1 MSTHIIQ
8 LLQGLCSDGLWR
20 YAIFWTFKSEMNGW
34 ILTWGDGY
42 VDKVIE
48 DRQAGD
54 LSVGPIISKNQIISS
69 SCYNKCYPFCSIE
82 AALLR
87 LSSHLYP
94 LGEGIVGKVALTG
107 QHCWISANELCSRSM
122 YKYHEDWQLQFAAGI
137 KTVLLVPVVPYGVL
151 QLGSLDMVF
160 ENAML
165 VSLIKEL
172 FLEFYNASVS
182 HTSLSVG
189 PAYSNILRPPTATL
203 SSDHPGIN
211 MFNTDNSAHILNDHL
226 SLTHPFSILELPILE
241 DITIGSYKT
250 SPTGCLNGLLDG
262 NGTMEYEHFNGTRMA
277 HTCQEGTCCDGS
289 TALSDGVV
297 MSSSSIHSEFHRDLM
312 AMAREEH
319 ELLMWHT
326 RLKYT
331 SPTPL
336 QVNGNNT
343 DFYFYLQLETNN
355 YEELLLDTTIE
366 QIGHASNRE
375 TSHSTNSPFSYE
387 TQIEKDHALRL
398 DGSSVPDIPGG
409 QEFSPIPMNENEG
422 FTNCAMTD
430 ASPIEI
436 NNICIVRHSHGTNL
450 AEIKKGHRKVE
461 LQKLRP
467 RDRQLIQDRM
477 KGLRELIPNALK
489 CSIDALLEKTIA
501 YMLFLQSVSEKAEK
515 TFCFA
520 KTLKQIENILENKES
535 CCETK
540 KQLESCPLRVK
551 EFDQS
556 GHLLIEMLCED
567 YEVFLEMARVLK
579 GLEVSILKGVLEP
592 RSDKLWARFVIEAS
606 GGFSQT
612 QILCPLMHLLRTWS

>member
-8 LLQGLCSDGLWR
+8 FLRGLCSDDLWR
-20 YAIFWTFKSEMNGW
+20 YAIFWSFKSEMNGW

-54 LSVGPIISKNQIISS
+54 LSVSPIISKNQIISS

-122 YKYHEDWQLQFAAGI
+122 HKYHEDWQLQFAAGI

-160 ENAML
+160 ENATL

-172 FLEFYNASVS
+172 FHEFYNASVS

-203 SSDHPGIN
+203 SSDHPDIN
-211 MFNTDNSAHILNDHL
+211 MFDIDNSAHILNDHL

-241 DITIGSYKT
+241 DITIGSYRT
-250 SPTGCLNGLLDG
+250 SPAGCLNGLLDG
-262 NGTMEYEHFNGTRMA
+262 NGTMEYEHFNGFTLMA
-277 HTCQEGTCCDGS
+277 HTCQEGTCSDGS
-289 TALSDGVV
+289 TALSDGLV
-297 MSSSSIHSEFHRDLM
+297 MSNSSIHSEFHRDLM
-312 AMAREEH
+312 AVAREEH

-343 DFYFYLQLETNN
+343 DFYLQLETNK
-355 YEELLLDTTIE
+355 YAELLLDTTIE

-375 TSHSTNSPFSYE
+375 SSHSTNSPFSYE
-387 TQIEKDHALRL
+387 TQIASRL

-409 QEFSPIPMNENEG
+409 QEFSPIPMNENQG
-422 FTNCAMTD
+422 FTKCAITD
-430 ASPIEI
+430 ASPTEI
-436 NNICIVRHSHGTNL
+436 NNICIVRNTHGTNL
-450 AEIKKGHRKVE
+450 SEIKKGHRKVE
-461 LQKLRP
+461 LQKPRP

-515 TFCFA
+515 I
-520 KTLKQIENILENKES
+520 QNILENKES
-535 CCETK
+535 YCETK
-540 KQLESCPLRVK
+540 KQLESFPLRVK
-551 EFDQS
+551 EFDQP

-567 YEVFLEMARVLK
+567 YEVFLEMAHVLK

-612 QILCPLMHLLRTWS
+612 QILCPLMHLLHRTWS